1 MEALLQMT
9 PLQFAI
15 ALAIN
20 IWMFVIFPLIVI
32 RKLNYMT
39 QILEAQYYS
48 DESQENPSAGS

>member
-1 MEALLQMT
+1 MENFLQMS

-20 IWMFVIFPLIVI
+20 IWMFVIFPVIVI

-48 DESQENPSAGS
+48 QEDQENSSTGS

>member
-1 MEALLQMT
+1 MT

-20 IWMFVIFPLIVI
+20 IWMFVVFPIIVI

-48 DESQENPSAGS
+48 QEDQEGSASGNS

>member
-1 MEALLQMT
+1 MDSLLQMS

-20 IWMFVIFPLIVI
+20 IWMFVIFPVIVI

-48 DESQENPSAGS
+48 DENQETPGAGN